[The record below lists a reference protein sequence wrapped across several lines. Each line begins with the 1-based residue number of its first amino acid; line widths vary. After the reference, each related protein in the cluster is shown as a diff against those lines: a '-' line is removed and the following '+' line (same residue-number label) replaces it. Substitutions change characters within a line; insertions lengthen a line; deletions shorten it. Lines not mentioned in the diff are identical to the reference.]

1 MSNTLTF
8 QILSD
13 IHIEYQN
20 DDAPN
25 PLLYVKPSADILI
38 LAGDIGSLYKIKQLS
53 DFLTKLCPYFKATLY
68 VPGNHEFYTQENHEP
83 LTFNELKERLFSLS
97 NNIQKLYILDKSSI
111 LLGDVLIIGT
121 TLWSHSKITIP
132 KFIVRI
138 HDFNTNTYNKLH
150 QEHLHYI
157 EEMIKFSHKKKYKLV
172 VITHH
177 CPSYSVLKQINF
189 EKKDKYKSLY
199 ITNLDYLLTKHKV
212 HTWVC
217 GHIHQNFDFITDNG
231 TRLVGNQLGKPKDKI
246 NDFKLDYLV
255 HI

>member
-38 LAGDIGSLYKIKQLS
+38 LAGDIGSLYKIKQLT

-121 TLWSHSKITIP
+121 NKYNR
-132 KFIVRI
+132 FIIAVFI
-138 HDFNTNTYNKLH
+138 AHVYC
-150 QEHLHYI
+150 YI
-157 EEMIKFSHKKKYKLV
+157 L
-172 VITHH
+172 
-177 CPSYSVLKQINF
+177 
-189 EKKDKYKSLY
+189 
-199 ITNLDYLLTKHKV
+199 
-212 HTWVC
+212 
-217 GHIHQNFDFITDNG
+217 
-231 TRLVGNQLGKPKDKI
+231 
-246 NDFKLDYLV
+246 FK
-255 HI
+255 